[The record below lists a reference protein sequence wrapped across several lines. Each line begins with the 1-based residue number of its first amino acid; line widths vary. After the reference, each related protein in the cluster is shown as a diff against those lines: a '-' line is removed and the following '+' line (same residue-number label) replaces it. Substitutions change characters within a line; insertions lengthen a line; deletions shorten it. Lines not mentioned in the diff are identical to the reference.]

1 MPRESEVKNKMA
13 KHKYPIIDQCECDND
28 EYVIVRNDAGNL
40 SVLDCYAK
48 GVNADRDSAIV
59 DDDRCEYT
67 HPVYKV
73 ADMPEHDRHIA
84 EQFLDMAKDSS
95 YMNQWFKCT
104 DTDVDGL
111 NYEPDYEVD
120 CTEDELVLFMSKYKC
135 FNCFDLGEMM
145 TFPVLWEYF
154 DDGYYGK
161 KGE

>member
-1 MPRESEVKNKMA
+1 MA
-13 KHKYPIIDQCECDND
+13 KHKYPIVDQLED

-40 SVLDCYAK
+40 SVVPEYAD
-48 GVNADRDSAIV
+48 GVII
-59 DDDRCEYT
+59 DDDYVAVEDDRYEYT

-84 EQFLDMAKDSS
+84 EQFLDMAKDSVN
-95 YMNQWFKCT
+95 MNQWFKCT

-120 CTEDELVLFMSKYKC
+120 CTEDELGLFMFKYKC

-145 TFPVLWEYF
+145 LFPVLWEYF

>member
-1 MPRESEVKNKMA
+1 MA
-13 KHKYPIIDQCECDND
+13 KHKYHIIDLLECENDDD

-40 SVLDCYAK
+40 SVLDCCEK
-48 GVNADRDSAIV
+48 GVDTSFAFV

-84 EQFLDMAKDSS
+84 EQFLDMAKNSS

-104 DTDVDGL
+104 DTDVDRL
-111 NYEPDYEVD
+111 KYEPDYEVD
-120 CTEDELVLFMSKYKC
+120 CTEEELVQFIFKYKC
-135 FNCFDLGEMM
+135 RECFDLGEMM
-145 TFPVLWEYF
+145 TYPVLWEYF